1 MDENPDSNELDSTST
16 LVPLNSQALPVAIDS
31 GSVPYEVPL
40 IDPNNIESVTVDS
53 SEEAT
58 NKTVKEWIALA
69 DREGFFTGALKDD
82 FEAFP
87 SEEGESEEAKKLD
100 LQKDN

>member
-1 MDENPDSNELDSTST
+1 M
-16 LVPLNSQALPVAIDS
+16 
-31 GSVPYEVPL
+31 
-40 IDPNNIESVTVDS
+40 DS

-82 FEAFP
+82 FEGFT
-87 SEEGESEEAKKLD
+87 SEEGLKKQKKLD